1 VSVFFT
7 FLKLS
12 VPLEIHFSRQA
23 NPFGSGQRQ
32 TKTALSSDKAVI
44 FLAGSQKSPTC
55 CSKAIIKATFNN

>member
-12 VPLEIHFSRQA
+12 VPLKIHFGRRA

-32 TKTALSSDKAVI
+32 TKTALSSDKTDLLSLPEA
-44 FLAGSQKSPTC
+44 
-55 CSKAIIKATFNN
+55 AIGISGTLKIKLL